1 MSTAVFEA
9 QLFRLR
15 AHYRIVPPSTLLD
28 AIRRRRFG
36 QRVPVALTFDDDLR
50 SHVETTLP
58 VLKRLGV
65 QAGFFLCGASLT
77 EPHSFWWE
85 DLQRSVDDRRRE
97 LLEVLPPEGG
107 DHLAAVLAGEQGA
120 LRSFGRAVENA
131 APAERARV
139 ASDLRRVAGGAG
151 GAPLDAEGVRLL
163 AAAGY
168 EIGFHTLWHES
179 LPTLDAAE
187 LAQALADGRAQL
199 EQVVG
204 RPLRMLAYPH
214 GRAADREAR
223 AARDAGYA
231 CAFTGRPEA
240 LRADGNPFL
249 LGRIEPSFDSVE
261 VFEAQLGR
269 ALQAARA

>member
-9 QLFRLR
+9 QLSLLQS
-15 AHYRIVPPSTLLD
+15 HYRVVPPSTLLD
-28 AIRRRRFG
+28 EMRRRRVG

-65 QAGFFLCGASLT
+65 PAAFFLCGASLT
-77 EPHSFWWE
+77 QPHSFWWE
-85 DLQRSVDDRRRE
+85 DLQRSVDDGGRA
-97 LLEVLPPEGG
+97 LLDVAPPMSGG
-107 DHLAAVLAGEQGA
+107 LAAVLAGERGA
-120 LRSFGRAVENA
+120 LRSLARAVED
-131 APAERARV
+131 APPGERSRV
-139 ASDLRRVAGGAG
+139 ASDLRRAAGAAT
-151 GAPLDAEGVRLL
+151 GAPLDAEGVRRLV
-163 AAAGY
+163 AAGY
-168 EIGFHTLWHES
+168 EIGFHTLRHES
-179 LPTLDAAE
+179 LPTLDGAE
-187 LAQALADGRAQL
+187 LAQALEEGRAQL
-199 EQVVG
+199 EKVTG
-204 RPLRMLAYPH
+204 RPVRMLAYPH

-223 AARDAGYA
+223 AARAAGYA